1 MKNGKDIVTAAI
13 LGAEQFNFG
22 TIAMIAMG
30 CVYVR
35 KCHLNNCPVG
45 IATTDPKWRAKF
57 KGTPEQVV
65 NFFNAVSEETREIM
79 AKLGVTQLDDLI
91 GHPEFL
97 KQRHV
102 PEHPKAN
109 MIDLAPVLKD
119 VISETAKAFNIP
131 ETDISRIC
139 TEERNDGNHIPEL
152 DIQILEDIKS
162 QQGITEFSELAD
174 RAPITLDYKV
184 INTNRNLGTRLSGR
198 VAEHFG
204 KDGLPCGSIVLNL
217 TGSAGQSCGTFLT
230 NGVQLNI
237 TGEANDYVGKG
248 MSGGR
253 ITVKPHANCQFDPA
267 KNSIVGNTCLYGA
280 TKGRLFVNGRA
291 GERFGVRLSGAHAV
305 VEGCGDHGCEYMTN
319 GLIVILGTT
328 GQNFGAGMSGGTAY
342 VYDEDGIFQSR
353 INTEMVAALPVQRE
367 IDKAEAKALIED
379 HAKLTGSPR
388 AAKLL
393 ANWEKTCKKLIR
405 VIPKTKAALEAAE
418 EQHEAASTPKAKA

>member
-1 MKNGKDIVTAAI
+1 MNNLRSKVTLRTDGGMKNGKDIVTAAI

-45 IATTDPKWRAKF
+45 VATTDPKWRAKF

-65 NFFNAVSEETREIM
+65 NFFNAVSEECREIM
-79 AKLGVTQLDDLI
+79 AELGVRKLDDLI

-109 MIDLAPVLKD
+109 TVDLSPVLKD
-119 VISETAKAFNIP
+119 VIPATAKAFNIK
-131 ETDISRIC
+131 EEDIQRIC
-139 TEERNDGNHIPEL
+139 TEERNDGIHIPEL
-152 DIQILEDIKS
+152 DLQVLEDIKKEQKIEDLS
-162 QQGITEFSELAD
+162 GLAD

-217 TGSAGQSCGTFLT
+217 TGSAGQSCGTFLSH
-230 NGVQLNI
+230 GIQLNVI
-237 TGEANDYVGKG
+237 GEGNDYVGKG

-253 ITVKPHANCQFDPA
+253 ITVKPHSGHQFDPA

-280 TKGRLFVNGRA
+280 TGGRLFINGRA
-291 GERFGVRLSGAHAV
+291 GERFGVRLSGAQAV
-305 VEGCGDHGCEYMTN
+305 VEGTGDHGCEYMTN
-319 GLIVILGTT
+319 GLVVILGTT
-328 GQNFGAGMSGGTAY
+328 GQNLS
-342 VYDEDGIFQSR
+342 
-353 INTEMVAALPVQRE
+353 
-367 IDKAEAKALIED
+367 LI
-379 HAKLTGSPR
+379 H
-388 AAKLL
+388 
-393 ANWEKTCKKLIR
+393 I
-405 VIPKTKAALEAAE
+405 
-418 EQHEAASTPKAKA
+418 